1 MLKYLEAI
9 EELPKELKGPLVR
22 VLELFREDMAET
34 VKRSD
39 FERFEKATEE
49 NFNRVWKSIEEL
61 AEAQKRT
68 EQRVEEL
75 AEAQK
80 RTEQRVEE
88 LAEAQKRTEQ
98 RVEELAEAQ
107 KRTEQRVEE
116 LAEAQ
121 KRTEGEMASLA
132 VTVKNMQKEIGGLSN
147 TIGYEL
153 EDSLYPLLP
162 KVLKEDFG
170 VEIEGELERTFIEY
184 SDGED
189 EINIYGKGKLNG
201 KGVYIIGESKAQ
213 IGKGDVEGFVKMVK
227 RLSRHLKEQIL
238 PLLVCYTVHPKVEAY
253 IKEHHPDIRLYK
265 TFQIKRRVG
274 V

>member
-1 MLKYLEAI
+1 MLRYLEAI
-9 EELPKELKGPLVR
+9 EELPRELKGPLVR
-22 VLELFREDMAET
+22 VLELFREDIAET

-39 FERFEKATEE
+39 FERFEKTTEENFNRVWKSVEELAEAQKSTEQRLEQFERATEE

-68 EQRVEEL
+68 EHRVEEL

-80 RTEQRVEE
+80 KTEEE
-88 LAEAQKRTEQ
+88 LASLTRTV
-98 RVEELAEAQ
+98 R
-107 KRTEQRVEE
+107 
-116 LAEAQ
+116 
-121 KRTEGEMASLA
+121 
-132 VTVKNMQKEIGGLSN
+132 NMQKEIGGLSN

-170 VEIEGELERTFIEY
+170 VEIEGDLERTFIEY
-184 SDGED
+184 DGGED
-189 EINIYGKGKLNG
+189 EVNIYGKGKLNG
-201 KGVYIIGESKAQ
+201 RRVHIIGESKAQ

-227 RLSRHLKEQIL
+227 RLGRHLKENIL
-238 PLLVCYTVHPKVEAY
+238 PILVCYTVHPRVETY
-253 IKEHHPDIRLYK
+253 IKEHHPDIKLYK
-265 TFQIKRRVG
+265 TFQVKRRVK